1 MAKRTAMKATK
12 RSIVYEPPDANVI
25 YQYTR
30 TVCKDIGETDAE
42 FDTQE
47 MRSELAN
54 FIKVIADIC
63 VQQMNK
69 SVKTL
74 DTEQSER

>member
-1 MAKRTAMKATK
+1 MKSTQ
-12 RSIVYEPPDANVI
+12 RNIVYEPPDASEI

-30 TVCKDIGETDAE
+30 TVCKDIGETLDTE
-42 FDTQE
+42 FDTPE

-63 VQQMNK
+63 TQQMNK
-69 SVKTL
+69 GVKSL
-74 DTEQSER
+74 DTEQSQR